1 MSTFSQMIMEYPEG
15 ATPLDPD
22 EMAGLKYPHIDM
34 RKELDEVEQQ
44 NIQDGYNWLAR
55 QRKHKDFLT
64 EAFAKDLHQ
73 HLFGDVW
80 TWAGS
85 FRQSEKNIGIDPFY
99 IGVELRNLLDD
110 ARYWVENATY
120 DRKEFAARFHHRLV
134 KIHPF
139 PNGNGRHGRIMTD
152 VVLEKVLGV
161 STVVWG
167 AALSGQD
174 AEHRKTYI
182 QALQKADNNDY
193 QLLIGFIK

>member
-1 MSTFSQMIMEYPEG
+1 MKVLEYPEG
-15 ATPLDPD
+15 ATSLDPD
-22 EMAGLKYPHIDM
+22 EMEGLKYPHIDM
-34 RKELDEVEQQ
+34 RKELDEIEQQ
-44 NIQDGYNWLAR
+44 NIQDGYNWLTR

-64 EAFAKDLHQ
+64 EAFVKDLHQ

-85 FRQSEKNIGIDPFY
+85 FRQSEKNIGIDPFS
-99 IGVELRNLLDD
+99 IGVELRKLLDD

-120 DRKEFAARFHHRLV
+120 ERKEFAARFHHRLV

-152 VVLEKVLGV
+152 VILEKVLEVPAVEWGV
-161 STVVWG
+161 T
-167 AALSGQD
+167 LSGQEG
-174 AEHRKTYI
+174 EHRKAYI

-193 QLLIGFIK
+193 QMLIEFIK

>member
-1 MSTFSQMIMEYPEG
+1 MKVLEYPEG

-22 EMAGLKYPHIDM
+22 EMEGLKYPHIDM
-34 RKELDEVEQQ
+34 RKELDEIEQQ
-44 NIQDGYNWLAR
+44 NIQDGYNWLTR

-64 EAFAKDLHQ
+64 EAFVKDLHQ

-80 TWAGS
+80 AWAGS

-99 IGVELRNLLDD
+99 IGVELRKFLDD
-110 ARYWVENATY
+110 ARYWVKNATY
-120 DRKEFAARFHHRLV
+120 ERKEFAARFHHRLV

-152 VVLEKVLGV
+152 VILEKVLEV
-161 STVVWG
+161 PAVEWG
-167 AALSGQD
+167 ATLSGQEG
-174 AEHRKTYI
+174 EHRKAYI

-193 QLLIGFIK
+193 QMLIEFIK

>member
-1 MSTFSQMIMEYPEG
+1 MKVLEYPEG

-22 EMAGLKYPHIDM
+22 EMEGLKYPHIDM
-34 RKELDEVEQQ
+34 RKDLDEIEQQ
-44 NIQDGYNWLAR
+44 NIQDGYNWLTR
-55 QRKHKDFLT
+55 QRKYKDFLT
-64 EAFAKDLHQ
+64 EAFVKDLHQ

-80 TWAGS
+80 AWAGS

-99 IGVELRNLLDD
+99 IGVELRKLLDD

-120 DRKEFAARFHHRLV
+120 ERKEFAARFHHRLV

-152 VVLEKVLGV
+152 IILEKVLEV
-161 STVVWG
+161 PAVEWG
-167 AALSGQD
+167 ATLSGQEG
-174 AEHRKTYI
+174 EHRKTYI

-193 QLLIGFIK
+193 QMLIEFIK

>member
-1 MSTFSQMIMEYPEG
+1 MNVLEYPEG

-22 EMAGLKYPHIDM
+22 EMEGLKYPHIDM
-34 RKELDEVEQQ
+34 RKELDEIEQQ
-44 NIQDGYNWLAR
+44 NIQDGYNWLTR

-64 EAFAKDLHQ
+64 EAFVKDLHQ

-80 TWAGS
+80 AWAGS

-99 IGVELRNLLDD
+99 IGVELRKLLDD

-120 DRKEFAARFHHRLV
+120 ERKEFAARFHHRLV

-152 VVLEKVLGV
+152 VILEKVLKVPAVEWGV
-161 STVVWG
+161 T
-167 AALSGQD
+167 LSGQEG
-174 AEHRKTYI
+174 EHRKVYI

-193 QLLIGFIK
+193 QMLIEFIK

>member
-1 MSTFSQMIMEYPEG
+1 MKVLEYPEG
-15 ATPLDPD
+15 ATSLDPD
-22 EMAGLKYPHIDM
+22 EMEGLKYPHIDM
-34 RKELDEVEQQ
+34 RKELDEIEQQ
-44 NIQDGYNWLAR
+44 NIQDGYNWLTR

-64 EAFAKDLHQ
+64 EVFVKDLHQ

-80 TWAGS
+80 AWAGS

-99 IGVELRNLLDD
+99 IGVELRKLLDD

-120 DRKEFAARFHHRLV
+120 ERKEFAARFHHRLV

-152 VVLEKVLGV
+152 VILEKMLEVPAVEWGV
-161 STVVWG
+161 T
-167 AALSGQD
+167 LSGQEG
-174 AEHRKTYI
+174 EHRKVYI

-193 QLLIGFIK
+193 QMLIEFIK